1 MVRSTHKNR
10 PLTIRLSHCYSS
22 TISNCTFVERGDRYK
37 PVSGMGQVSRECFA
51 SQSERN
57 VLLTPHHGGTG
68 ESLSPKYHRKIRR
81 RPSQREGRR

>member
-51 SQSERN
+51 SQSERD
-57 VLLTPHHGGTG
+57 VLLTQHHGGTIQ
-68 ESLSPKYHRKIRR
+68 SLIPEYHRIIRQR
-81 RPSQREGRR
+81 QSPREGR